1 MCRLKDPLRK
11 TELKVKLKNYKKIFL
26 RLMPNSKS
34 KHFNNSFHK
43 NKLIIF
49 KTWAG
54 IREIINAPKKGK
66 TDITSIQIGN
76 KPVEKSSGMNQ
87 WIQ

>member
-1 MCRLKDPLRK
+1 
-11 TELKVKLKNYKKIFL
+11 
-26 RLMPNSKS
+26 MPNNKS

-54 IREIINAPKKGK
+54 SREIINAPKKGK